1 MRINAHGHILPEPH
15 QIPDFMRKKKLFW
28 IDKDKRFMRQG
39 NWSRPINFSGG
50 FVNEKLEWMNKYSI
64 DHAVML
70 CLSQL
75 YCNGWKEQDCI
86 DAITFQNDFN
96 ASIQN
101 DYPERF
107 TCGFVVQPLYMN
119 HALKEID
126 RCVNE
131 LGLKVL
137 CLPTHFLNHKNE
149 WLSTAEPELD
159 PIYELANK
167 YKLAVQ
173 IHPYDGEKMVA
184 LKNQYWRFHLVWM
197 MAQCA
202 DTLHL
207 FTLRDLP
214 NKYSNIRT
222 SFAHGGMLGIANYGR
237 RIQGFDGRPDIFKE
251 LENPRKTLGHKNLY
265 FDTLVHDSHTLDL
278 LKKRVGLSQIIMGLD
293 DPFPLGE
300 IEGVGTS
307 YPGRA
312 LDYAIET
319 GMITQA
325 EGKKIWHKNVLDW
338 LGVKK
343 LRKLKL

>member
-50 FVNEKLEWMNKYSI
+50 FVNEKVEWMNKYNI

-101 DYPERF
+101 DYPDRF
-107 TCGFVVQPLYMN
+107 TCGFVVQPLYMC

-137 CLPTHFLNHKNE
+137 CLPTHFLNKKNE
-149 WLSTAEPELD
+149 WLSTAEPDLD

-167 YKLAVQ
+167 HKLAVQ

-214 NKYSNIRT
+214 NKYSNMRT

-237 RIQGFDGRPDIFKE
+237 RIQGFDGRPDIFEE

-325 EGKKIWHKNVLDW
+325 EGKEIWHTNVLNW
-338 LGVKK
+338 LGMKK
-343 LRKLKL
+343 SDFI